1 MAIARK
7 AADLAEAAPRERIL
21 AAAQQLFYRHG
32 IRAVSVDEIAEAAST
47 NKMTLYRHFVS
58 KDLLVT
64 EYLRGRAADAQRIWD
79 DVARAH
85 PDAPLAQL
93 EAWVGNISA
102 RLAENGNRGCALANA
117 AIEIPEKDHPARP
130 VIERHKTYQCEQL
143 ARLSRLAG
151 FTDPERLAD
160 EIFLLLEG
168 ARVSVQSVGRRG
180 PGGRFR
186 ERALSLVRSA
196 ARRTS

>member
-7 AADLAEAAPRERIL
+7 TAEIAEPAPRDRIL
-21 AAAQQLFYRHG
+21 DAAHELFYRHG

-47 NKMTLYRHFVS
+47 NKMTLYRHFRS

-64 EYLRGRAADAQRIWD
+64 EYLRSRAADAERIWD

-93 EAWVGNISA
+93 EAWVGKISA
-102 RLAENGNRGCALANA
+102 RLAENGNRGCAIANA
-117 AIEIPEKDHPARP
+117 AIEIPEKNHPARP
-130 VIERHKTYQCEQL
+130 VIERHKTRQREQL
-143 ARLSRLAG
+143 ARLSRQAA
-151 FTDPERLAD
+151 FVDPERLAD

-168 ARVSVQSVGRRG
+168 ARVNVQSVGRRG

-186 ERALSLVRSA
+186 ERALSLVKSA

>member
-7 AADLAEAAPRERIL
+7 TAEMAEPAPRERIL
-21 AAAQQLFYRHG
+21 AAAHALFYRRG
-32 IRAVSVDEIAEAAST
+32 IRAVSVDEIAEAATT
-47 NKMTLYRHFVS
+47 NKMTLYRHFRS

-64 EYLRGRAADAQRIWD
+64 EYLRGRAADAERIWD

-85 PDAPLAQL
+85 PGAPLRQL
-93 EAWVGNISA
+93 EAWVGKISA
-102 RLAENGNRGCALANA
+102 RLAENGNRGCAIANA

-130 VIERHKTYQCEQL
+130 VIERHKSLQREQL
-143 ARLSRLAG
+143 ARLNRLAG

-168 ARVSVQSVGRRG
+168 ARVNVQSVGRRG
-180 PGGRFR
+180 PGGRFK
-186 ERALSLVRSA
+186 ERALSLVKSA